1 MIGHPPTFAQCT
13 SLEQRLLRLDPKDGS
28 ELSKALNEA
37 TSVLA
42 RQSIAILYVRRAVG
56 DAERTG
62 E

>member
-1 MIGHPPTFAQCT
+1 MGTPPI
-13 SLEQRLLRLDPKDGS
+13 SD
-28 ELSKALNEA
+28 ELCKEALNEA
-37 TSVLA
+37 ASVLA